1 MKKRDMKKYEK
12 LLIAEREHLAK
23 NIRIIEADTL
33 ESSKTD
39 SGSGLTSF
47 AEAGTENN
55 DLETALRVASGE
67 SKTLVD
73 VEEALARIADG
84 TYGVCDSCEAAI
96 PVKRLEVFP
105 EALHCVKCQGKIEK
119 DGYV

>member
-1 MKKRDMKKYEK
+1 MNKKETKKYQK
-12 LLIAEREHLAK
+12 MLLTEREQLAK
-23 NIRIIEADTL
+23 SIRTIETDTL
-33 ESSKTD
+33 ESSKTEM
-39 SGSGLTSF
+39 GSGLTSF

-67 SKTLVD
+67 SKSVIEID
-73 VEEALARIADG
+73 EALSRIQNG
-84 TYGVCDSCEAAI
+84 TYGVCETCDEEI

-119 DGYV
+119 KGYT